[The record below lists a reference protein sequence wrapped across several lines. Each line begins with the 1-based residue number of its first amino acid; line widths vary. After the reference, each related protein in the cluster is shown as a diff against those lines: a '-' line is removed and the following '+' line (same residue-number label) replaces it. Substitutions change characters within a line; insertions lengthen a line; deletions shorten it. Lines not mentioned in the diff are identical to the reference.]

1 MINDLN
7 LLNIFYN
14 VALEN
19 SVSKAANKLHISQ
32 PAVSQNIKLLE
43 EQLGMTIDKRKIE
56 IDKSI
61 NSLGIHNVTVD
72 LHKDVRAEFQVH
84 IIKK

>member
-1 MINDLN
+1 MIAD
-7 LLNIFYN
+7 
-14 VALEN
+14 A
-19 SVSKAANKLHISQ
+19 
-32 PAVSQNIKLLE
+32 LE